1 MRLGR
6 PARGL
11 YNGSMSAGPVV
22 TPWIVFPLAAVTLLI
37 VAAHILALRESAPGR
52 MPESRRRIR
61 VLTGW
66 VTLATVPM
74 LACGFGFVPPSDA
87 SLFATLWIANIV
99 MLATIIAL
107 ALLDACNTVRL
118 ARRANKD
125 IRRQMRR
132 ALAEIRGT
140 DG

>member
-1 MRLGR
+1 M
-6 PARGL
+6 
-11 YNGSMSAGPVV
+11 YNGAMSAGPVV

-37 VAAHILALRESAPGR
+37 VASHILALREHAPGR

-61 VLTGW
+61 SLTGW
-66 VTLATVPM
+66 IILATIPM
-74 LACGFGFVPPSDA
+74 LACGFGFVPPDDA
-87 SLFATLWIANIV
+87 SLFATLWVANIV
-99 MLATIIAL
+99 MLATIVAL

-132 ALAEIRGT
+132 ALAEIRGG